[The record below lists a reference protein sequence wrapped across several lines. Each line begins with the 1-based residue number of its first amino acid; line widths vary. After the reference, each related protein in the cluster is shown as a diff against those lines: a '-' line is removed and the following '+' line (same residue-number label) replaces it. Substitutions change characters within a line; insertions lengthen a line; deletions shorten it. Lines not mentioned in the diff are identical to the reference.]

1 MILDDKLVM
10 RNAIIYFDGV
20 CGLCNGFIDF
30 VMSIDKN
37 NIFKYSPL
45 QSEHAQKNLPKE
57 FTEDL
62 KTVVVQIDGKT
73 FSKSAAVIAVLIEIG
88 GFWKLAIIGK
98 ILPTFLANKAYD
110 LVAEN
115 RYNLFGKKETCRL
128 PTPEERAKF
137 IL

>member
-1 MILDDKLVM
+1 MK
-10 RNAIIYFDGV
+10 NAVVYFDGV

-30 VMSIDKN
+30 VMSVDKN
-37 NIFKYSPL
+37 HIFKFSPL
-45 QSEHAQKNLPKE
+45 QSDYAKANLPSE
-57 FTEDL
+57 FTSDL
-62 KTVVVQIDGKT
+62 KTIVVQINGQT
-73 FSKSAAVIAVLIEIG
+73 FSKSSAVIAVLSELG
-88 GFWKLAIIGK
+88 GLWKIALLGK
-98 ILPTFLANKAYD
+98 ILPIFIANKAYD